1 MKKRK
6 ILSIKR
12 STRYND
18 RIIVK
23 LDDKSVFR
31 VPEDAFVL
39 NPFHVGETVTLDEIE
54 DYDVKMRLQEAKDA
68 AFKLLSFRMRSIAEM
83 RKRLKEKSFSQIE
96 IDHVIDKLTK
106 LNYLNDVEFGKA
118 FVKEKI
124 KNKKIGPKA
133 IKSELFPHQLS
144 PDFVDELIE
153 TVYKKY
159 KINDLITFH
168 LKRKKIKKNT
178 QMNKS
183 DLSRLNN
190 YLLRKG
196 FEWDN
201 INGLYVEWGL
211 I

>member
-31 VPEDAFVL
+31 VPEDAFIL

-144 PDFVDELIE
+144 SDFVDELIE
-153 TVYKKY
+153 SVYKKY

>member
-39 NPFHVGETVTLDEIE
+39 NPLHVGQTVSLDEIE
-54 DYDVKMRLQEAKDA
+54 NYDVKMRLQEAKDA

-144 PDFVDELIE
+144 PDFVDELVE
-153 TVYKKY
+153 SVYKKY

-168 LKRKKIKKNT
+168 LKRKKIKKNS

>member
-31 VPEDAFVL
+31 VPEDAFIL

-153 TVYKKY
+153 SVYKKY

>member
-83 RKRLKEKSFSQIE
+83 RKRLKEKFFSEIE
-96 IDHVIDKLTK
+96 IDDVIDKLTK

-153 TVYKKY
+153 SIYKKY

>member
-23 LDDKSVFR
+23 LEDKSVFR

-153 TVYKKY
+153 SVYKKY

>member
-39 NPFHVGETVTLDEIE
+39 NPLHVGQTVTLDEIE
-54 DYDVKMRLQEAKDA
+54 NYDVKMRLQEAKDA

-153 TVYKKY
+153 SVYKKY

-183 DLSRLNN
+183 DLTRLNN

-201 INGLYVEWGL
+201 INVLYAEWGL
-211 I
+211 L

>member
-6 ILSIKR
+6 IVNIKR

-153 TVYKKY
+153 SIYKKY

>member
-6 ILSIKR
+6 VLSIKR

-39 NPFHVGETVTLDEIE
+39 NALHVGQTVTLDEIE
-54 DYDVKMRLQEAKDA
+54 NYDVKMRLQEAKDA

-153 TVYKKY
+153 SVYKKY

-168 LKRKKIKKNT
+168 LKRKKIKKNS

-201 INGLYVEWGL
+201 INGLYFEWGL

>member
-39 NPFHVGETVTLDEIE
+39 NPLHVGQTVTLDEIE
-54 DYDVKMRLQEAKDA
+54 NYDVKMRFQEAKDA

-83 RKRLKEKSFSQIE
+83 RKRLNEKSFSQIE

-153 TVYKKY
+153 YVYKKY

>member
-31 VPEDAFVL
+31 VPEDVFVL

-54 DYDVKMRLQEAKDA
+54 NYDVKMRLQEAKDA
-68 AFKLLSFRMRSIAEM
+68 AYKLLSFRMRSIAEM

-153 TVYKKY
+153 SVYKKY

-178 QMNKS
+178 QMDKS

>member
-39 NPFHVGETVTLDEIE
+39 NPLHVGETVTFDEIE

-96 IDHVIDKLTK
+96 INHVIDKLTK

-153 TVYKKY
+153 SIYKKY
-159 KINDLITFH
+159 KNNDLITFH

-196 FEWDN
+196 FECDN

>member
-6 ILSIKR
+6 ILSSTR
-12 STRYND
+12 STRYNN

-31 VPEDAFVL
+31 LPEDAFVL
-39 NPFHVGETVTLDEIE
+39 NPLHVGQTVSLDEIE
-54 DYDVKMRLQEAKDA
+54 NYDVKMRFQEAKDA

-153 TVYKKY
+153 SIYKKY

-168 LKRKKIKKNT
+168 LKRKKIKKNI

-201 INGLYVEWGL
+201 INGLYIEWGL

>member
-39 NPFHVGETVTLDEIE
+39 NPLHVGQTVTLDEIE
-54 DYDVKMRLQEAKDA
+54 NYDVKMRLQEAKDA

-83 RKRLKEKSFSQIE
+83 RKRLNEKSFSQIE
-96 IDHVIDKLTK
+96 IEHVIDKLTK

-153 TVYKKY
+153 SVYKKY

>member
-39 NPFHVGETVTLDEIE
+39 NPFYVGETVTLNEIE

-153 TVYKKY
+153 SIYKKY

-178 QMNKS
+178 LMNKS

>member
-39 NPFHVGETVTLDEIE
+39 NPFHIGETVTLDEIKN
-54 DYDVKMRLQEAKDA
+54 YDVKMRLQEAKDA

-153 TVYKKY
+153 SVYKKY

>member
-54 DYDVKMRLQEAKDA
+54 DYDDKMRFQVAKDA

-83 RKRLKEKSFSQIE
+83 RKRLKEKFFSEIE
-96 IDHVIDKLTK
+96 IDDVIDKLTK

-153 TVYKKY
+153 SVYKKY

>member
-31 VPEDAFVL
+31 VPEDVFVL
-39 NPFHVGETVTLDEIE
+39 NPFHVGETITLDEI
-54 DYDVKMRLQEAKDA
+54 DNYDVKMRLQEAKDA

-153 TVYKKY
+153 SVYKKY

-168 LKRKKIKKNT
+168 LKRKKIKKNS

>member
-39 NPFHVGETVTLDEIE
+39 NPLHVGETVTLDEIE

-68 AFKLLSFRMRSIAEM
+68 AFKLLSFRMRSTAEM

-153 TVYKKY
+153 SVYKKY

>member
-54 DYDVKMRLQEAKDA
+54 NYDVKMRLQEAKDA

-153 TVYKKY
+153 SVYKKY

>member
-144 PDFVDELIE
+144 SDFVDELIE
-153 TVYKKY
+153 SVYKKY

>member
-39 NPFHVGETVTLDEIE
+39 NPFHIGETVTLDEIE

-83 RKRLKEKSFSQIE
+83 RKRLKEKSFSEIE
-96 IDHVIDKLTK
+96 IDDVIDKLTK

-153 TVYKKY
+153 SVYKKY

>member
-39 NPFHVGETVTLDEIE
+39 NPLHVGQTVTLDEIE
-54 DYDVKMRLQEAKDA
+54 NYDVKMRLQEAKDA

-96 IDHVIDKLTK
+96 INHVIDKLTK

-144 PDFVDELIE
+144 PDFVDELVDS
-153 TVYKKY
+153 VYKKY

-196 FEWDN
+196 F
-201 INGLYVEWGL
+201 
-211 I
+211 

>member
-1 MKKRK
+1 MRKRK

-144 PDFVDELIE
+144 SDFVDELIE
-153 TVYKKY
+153 SVYKKY

>member
-31 VPEDAFVL
+31 VPEDVFVL
-39 NPFHVGETVTLDEIE
+39 NPFHVGETVTLDEI
-54 DYDVKMRLQEAKDA
+54 DNYDVKMRLQEAKDA

-153 TVYKKY
+153 SVYKKY

-196 FEWDN
+196 FEWEN
-201 INGLYVEWGL
+201 INGLYTEWGL

>member
-12 STRYND
+12 SNRYND

-31 VPEDAFVL
+31 VPEDAFIL
-39 NPFHVGETVTLDEIE
+39 NPFHVGETVTVDEIE
-54 DYDVKMRLQEAKDA
+54 DYDDKMRLQEAKDA

-96 IDHVIDKLTK
+96 VDQVIDKLTK

-153 TVYKKY
+153 SVYKKY

>member
-1 MKKRK
+1 MNKRK

-144 PDFVDELIE
+144 SDFVDELIE
-153 TVYKKY
+153 SVYKEY

>member
-6 ILSIKR
+6 ILNIKR

-39 NPFHVGETVTLDEIE
+39 NPLHVGQTVTLDEIE
-54 DYDVKMRLQEAKDA
+54 NYDVKMRLQEAKDA

-153 TVYKKY
+153 SVYKKY

-168 LKRKKIKKNT
+168 LKRKKIKKNS

>member
-144 PDFVDELIE
+144 SDFVDELIE
-153 TVYKKY
+153 SVYKKY

-168 LKRKKIKKNT
+168 LKRKKIKKNS

>member
-39 NPFHVGETVTLDEIE
+39 NPLHVGQTVTLDEIE
-54 DYDVKMRLQEAKDA
+54 NYDVKMRLQEAKDA

-96 IDHVIDKLTK
+96 IDYVIDKLTK

-153 TVYKKY
+153 SVYKKY

>member
-153 TVYKKY
+153 SVYKQY

-178 QMNKS
+178 LMNKS

>member
-18 RIIVK
+18 RIVVK

-39 NPFHVGETVTLDEIE
+39 NPLHVGQTVTLDEIE
-54 DYDVKMRLQEAKDA
+54 NYDVKMRFQEAKDA

-153 TVYKKY
+153 SVYKKY

>member
-31 VPEDAFVL
+31 IPEDAFVL
-39 NPFHVGETVTLDEIE
+39 NPLHVGETVTLDEIE

-153 TVYKKY
+153 SVYKKY

>member
-39 NPFHVGETVTLDEIE
+39 NPFHVGETITLDEIE
-54 DYDVKMRLQEAKDA
+54 NYDVKMRLQEAKDA

-153 TVYKKY
+153 SVYKKY

-168 LKRKKIKKNT
+168 LKRKKIKKNS

>member
-12 STRYND
+12 SNRYND

-31 VPEDAFVL
+31 VPEDAFIL
-39 NPFHVGETVTLDEIE
+39 NPFHVGETVTVDEIE
-54 DYDVKMRLQEAKDA
+54 DYDDKMRLQEAKDA

-96 IDHVIDKLTK
+96 VDQVIDKLTK

-144 PDFVDELIE
+144 PDFVDDLIE
-153 TVYKKY
+153 SVYKKY

>member
-83 RKRLKEKSFSQIE
+83 RKRFKEKSFSQIE

-153 TVYKKY
+153 SVYKKY

>member
-31 VPEDAFVL
+31 LPEDAFVL
-39 NPFHVGETVTLDEIE
+39 NPLHVGQTVSLDEIE
-54 DYDVKMRLQEAKDA
+54 NYDVKMRLQEAKDA

-83 RKRLKEKSFSQIE
+83 RKRLNEKSFSQIE

-153 TVYKKY
+153 SVYKKY

-201 INGLYVEWGL
+201 INVLYAEWGL
-211 I
+211 L

>member
-133 IKSELFPHQLS
+133 IKSELFPHQLP

-153 TVYKKY
+153 SVYKKY

>member
-39 NPFHVGETVTLDEIE
+39 NPLHIGETVTLDEIE
-54 DYDVKMRLQEAKDA
+54 DYDVKMRFQEAKDA

-96 IDHVIDKLTK
+96 INHVIDKLTK

-153 TVYKKY
+153 SVYKKY

>member
-39 NPFHVGETVTLDEIE
+39 NPFHVGETITLDEIE
-54 DYDVKMRLQEAKDA
+54 NYDVKMRLQEAKDA

-153 TVYKKY
+153 SVYKKY